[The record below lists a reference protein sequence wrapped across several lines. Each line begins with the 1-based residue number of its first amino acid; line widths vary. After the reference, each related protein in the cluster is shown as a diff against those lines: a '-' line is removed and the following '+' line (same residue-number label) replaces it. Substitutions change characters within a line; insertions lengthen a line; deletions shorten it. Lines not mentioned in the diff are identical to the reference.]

1 MVAQLTEAIN
11 SQINKKAKAEVMQ
24 DNLPDDILKEIN
36 SGVDINPS
44 DDVEQ
49 LQDNMTTAIGLME
62 RVLGEAVSQM

>member
-49 LQDNMTTAIGLME
+49 LQDNMTSAIGLME